1 MFSKLTTPQRIQIGL
16 VLAMAFLLVL
26 GSNRLDQRHFST
38 IQTTV
43 NSVYKDRVVVQD
55 IIYQLNN
62 IFHRKELR
70 FLLKDNLKSSISENQ
85 KVEGLL
91 SDFETTELTAKE
103 SKLLGELKVQFSSLR
118 ELEHKMSTSFPET
131 VENNDIEAIK
141 TLKQIEE
148 KLDGLS
154 QIQLQ
159 QSGQLT
165 QLSNKSLG
173 MNILLSKLEVA
184 FLVIIGI
191 AMLTLIFYPIKQ
203 SDTQIYN

>member
-1 MFSKLTTPQRIQIGL
+1 MFTKLTTPQRIQIGL

-43 NSVYKDRVVVQD
+43 NSVYKDRVVAQD
-55 IIYQLNN
+55 MIYQLTN
-62 IFHRKELR
+62 IFHAKELR
-70 FLLKDNLKSSISENQ
+70 FLLKENFKNSASENQ

-91 SDFETTELTAKE
+91 SDFEATELTAKE
-103 SKLLGELKVQFSSLR
+103 SNLLRELKVLFSSIR
-118 ELEHKMSTSFPET
+118 ELENRLATSSPET
-131 VENNDIEAIK
+131 VDNNNKVAIK

-173 MNILLSKLEVA
+173 MNMLLSKLEVA
-184 FLVIIGI
+184 FLFIIGI
-191 AMLTLIFYPIKQ
+191 AVLALILYPIRTIRPTN
-203 SDTQIYN
+203 S